1 MERKKRG
8 QTAASL
14 ASGHP
19 GESSRIVTGG
29 VSGANPMTGFKVGM
43 GNNNTQ
49 SQSKVPLSNTPHLH
63 LLPRGLS
70 GRRSRLRS
78 FARSEFQ
85 QFPVLFIQ
93 LKSLLGGGSGGNLEC
108 DWTIFLFLRH
118 SSSSGLP
125 VVRGRGAH
133 RGSPP
138 GFSEAIATESRAK
151 RQQITSLWEET
162 AALVLLPTAAKLI
175 VT

>member
-43 GNNNTQ
+43 GGGVGNNNTQ

-63 LLPRGLS
+63 LLPRHLS

-78 FARSEFQ
+78 LARSLRVSAISSLVY
-85 QFPVLFIQ
+85 PVKEPVGRREWGKLA
-93 LKSLLGGGSGGNLEC
+93 
-108 DWTIFLFLRH
+108 LR
-118 SSSSGLP
+118 LDN
-125 VVRGRGAH
+125 
-133 RGSPP
+133 
-138 GFSEAIATESRAK
+138 I
-151 RQQITSLWEET
+151 
-162 AALVLLPTAAKLI
+162 LVFT
-175 VT
+175 T